1 MPSGARDRDFA
12 KLWFGSAVSDAGS
25 GISMVALPL
34 VGVLLLHTSTLQTGL
49 LTACGT
55 AAASLVALPAGAI
68 IERRRKRPLMISADL
83 ARCVL
88 LASLPIAD
96 AFGALT
102 LTQLYVV
109 ALLNG
114 LCSTVFNIAD
124 AAHLPTLVPDDR
136 LLTANSRLDTT
147 SWIANISGPAAA
159 GALIGAFG
167 AAVTLFTDA
176 ASDLVSALS
185 VALIRRPEPKP
196 VAGPKR
202 HLRAEIAE
210 GMRYLFGHRALR
222 QLAISNAASAWLL
235 TLIMPIEV
243 LFLLRTLHATPLQY
257 GITMAWPCLGGLAG
271 VTSVGWLVRRFG
283 SANVLWWSALAR
295 GPWVLLI
302 PLARPGIGG
311 LVIVGVAWFGVLA
324 AASVFGTTQTTLR
337 VQLSPPELRA
347 RINAASRWL
356 GATPKP
362 LAPIV
367 GGLLGSAI
375 GLRPVFAIAG
385 VGLLISVL
393 IVPRPV
399 ATATLAP
406 EMSQAAG

>member
-1 MPSGARDRDFA
+1 MPPGARDRDFA

-196 VAGPKR
+196 VAGLKQHLDR
-202 HLRAEIAE
+202 HDQGQQPGRGGVRDRE
-210 GMRYLFGHRALR
+210 
-222 QLAISNAASAWLL
+222 LA
-235 TLIMPIEV
+235 
-243 LFLLRTLHATPLQY
+243 Q
-257 GITMAWPCLGGLAG
+257 
-271 VTSVGWLVRRFG
+271 
-283 SANVLWWSALAR
+283 
-295 GPWVLLI
+295 
-302 PLARPGIGG
+302 
-311 LVIVGVAWFGVLA
+311 
-324 AASVFGTTQTTLR
+324 
-337 VQLSPPELRA
+337 
-347 RINAASRWL
+347 
-356 GATPKP
+356 
-362 LAPIV
+362 
-367 GGLLGSAI
+367 
-375 GLRPVFAIAG
+375 RPV
-385 VGLLISVL
+385 
-393 IVPRPV
+393 
-399 ATATLAP
+399 T
-406 EMSQAAG
+406 E